1 MEAKSASIFVGWVC
15 YLMPEIS
22 PGTFQSPLENHDFK
36 TFMDRGGKEDPMT
49 RGIRAPLSPHE
60 EVTLRRIALG
70 ITQAPHLSK
79 SDIRR
84 LMALSLIEEN
94 GGGLGLTPMGSE
106 RYLSLAKSAAVD
118 PSHSPD
124 EFVSKLAEIMT
135 KARR

>member
-1 MEAKSASIFVGWVC
+1 MEAKSASIFVRCVATSC
-15 YLMPEIS
+15 RNLAR
-22 PGTFQSPLENHDFK
+22 TFQPPLENHDFK
-36 TFMDRGGKEDPMT
+36 TFMDRGGKGDPMT
-49 RGIRAPLSPHE
+49 RGKRAPLSPHE

-79 SDIRR
+79 SDIKR
-84 LMALSLIEEN
+84 LKALSLIEEN